1 MFWILS
7 VVEMYLMWGFV
18 YDLVVFPE
26 LMTWLHYWS
35 VCDIPLW
42 CFMLRYSMHV

>member
-7 VVEMYLMWGFV
+7 VVEIYLMLGFIIIWM
-18 YDLVVFPE
+18 YSLN
-26 LMTWLHYWS
+26 LMTWLYYLS
-35 VCDIPLW
+35 VCDIPRW